1 MIKNDKTKMVT
12 GTVRLSY
19 ANVWEPKAIN
29 GVEKYSVS
37 IIINKDD
44 YNTLEKINKAVD
56 AAIEEGI
63 KKFPGAMTDKSIL
76 KLPLRDGNEMEEDA
90 YRNKYFINASSITP
104 PQIVD
109 KKLKFIL
116 NKEEVYSGVF
126 ARVSVRFYPF
136 NKGGNTGVGCGLLNI
151 QKVADGERLA
161 GTRST
166 AQEDFTVLE
175 DDFLD

>member
-1 MIKNDKTKMVT
+1 
-12 GTVRLSY
+12 
-19 ANVWEPKAIN
+19 
-29 GVEKYSVS
+29 
-37 IIINKDD
+37 
-44 YNTLEKINKAVD
+44 
-56 AAIEEGI
+56 
-63 KKFPGAMTDKSIL
+63 MTDKSAL
-76 KLPLRDGNEMEEDA
+76 KFPLRDGDEMEEDA

-136 NKGGNTGVGCGLLNI
+136 NKNGNTGVGCGLLNI

-166 AQEDFTVLE
+166 AQEDFDVLE

>member
-1 MIKNDKTKMVT
+1 MIDKTKVVT
-12 GTVRLSY
+12 GVVRLSY
-19 ANVWEPKAIN
+19 ANVWEAKAIN

-37 IIINKDD
+37 IIINEDD

-90 YRNKYFINASSITP
+90 YRNKYFLNASSITP

-109 KKLKFIL
+109 KNL
-116 NKEEVYSGVF
+116 
-126 ARVSVRFYPF
+126 
-136 NKGGNTGVGCGLLNI
+136 
-151 QKVADGERLA
+151 
-161 GTRST
+161 
-166 AQEDFTVLE
+166 
-175 DDFLD
+175 